1 MKFTLK
7 TYQEEA
13 VGDVLKQLKNA
24 KTSWDSMQMP
34 TSFSLTATTGAG
46 KTVMAAAV
54 FEALFYGDDDYD
66 FYEPDPGAVVIWF
79 SDSPDLNIQSRNRLI
94 QASDKLNM
102 SDLIEVQNTFNR
114 ETLEPGKIYFLNT
127 AKLSKNSL
135 LVRGHDPSENGV
147 ELDTNQVPIMPDAR
161 AFTMWDT
168 IRNTIEDSDLTLYLV
183 LDEAHRGMGK
193 YAKATRD
200 KPTIV
205 KRLIN
210 GIGAVPG
217 IPIVLGISATVQRF
231 NKAME
236 IADNRANLPNV
247 VVNSGK
253 VQSSGLLKDTI
264 ALDVPNEVGDFST
277 LLVSKATRS
286 LKTFTEAWADYAS
299 EQGSNSPVIPLM
311 VFQVPNKPN
320 PEEIARALDAI
331 YEVWPELPPDSFAN
345 VFGENRTET
354 FGGYQVP
361 YIQPERAQD
370 SEWVRILLAKEAIS
384 TGWDCP
390 RAEVMVSFR
399 AARDETHITQMLG
412 RMVRTPLARR
422 IQGNEKLNSVD
433 CFLPKFDK
441 STVTNVVKAL
451 MEGGEA
457 GEQPKD
463 RRILINPVELHPDLN
478 LPEAVW
484 ECLENIQTQTIPKR
498 ETKPIK
504 RLTILAHELAAD
516 DFLPDAGAAAHDTLH
531 QELDVLVSKHAATIS
546 KARQD
551 VLVMEGKTL
560 TTNLET
566 KEMSFDDFVEAA
578 DYVVIEEAYRR
589 AGRKLSP
596 ALATSYAEYLAA
608 KDDGEDE
615 EEALIDAHCH
625 IAAIGLVE
633 AVTEE
638 IESLAEAKCNEWLKT
653 YKTQIRQLSDERRD
667 IYRQIRE
674 LSPDPLEADLA
685 RPTSRMQDT
694 GERRDNGQEFD
705 FARYPKHVLVDQD
718 GLYPEDFKSSWEI
731 EVLDREL
738 QRSETVA
745 WYRNPSFGALD
756 SLAVGYVEANEHKL
770 MRPDFIFLAD
780 DGTGV
785 VKAHIIDPHG
795 IHLSDALPKLRGLV
809 NYVEEFGILF
819 ERVESIAKLE
829 DSSFKKLDLTRQETR
844 EAIKASNDVK
854 ELFSS
859 AVAEQ
864 Y

>member
-7 TYQEEA
+7 SYQEEA
-13 VGDVLKQLKNA
+13 VRDVLEGLADA
-24 KTSWDSMQMP
+24 KAFWDSRQKR

-66 FYEPDPGAVVIWF
+66 FFQQDPGAVVIWF

-94 QASDKLNM
+94 QASDRLNM
-102 SDLIEVQNTFNR
+102 SDLVEVQNTFNR
-114 ETLEPGKIYFLNT
+114 ETLEAGKIYFLNT

-147 ELDTNQVPIMPDAR
+147 ELDANRLPIMPDAR
-161 AFTMWDT
+161 AYTMWDT
-168 IRNTIEDSDLTLYLV
+168 IRNTIENPDLTLYLV
-183 LDEAHRGMGK
+183 LDEAHRGMG
-193 YAKATRD
+193 ANANTTRD

-210 GIGAVPG
+210 GFDSIPG

-231 NKAME
+231 NNAMD
-236 IADNRANLPNV
+236 IAANRANLPNV
-247 VVNSGK
+247 IVDSQK

-264 ALDVPNEVGDFST
+264 VLDVPDEDGDFST
-277 LLVSKATRS
+277 VLVSKATRS
-286 LKTFTEAWADYAS
+286 LQGFNTAWANYAA
-299 EQGSNSPVIPLM
+299 EQGSERPVVPLM
-311 VFQVPNKPN
+311 VFQVPNKPD
-320 PEEIARALDAI
+320 PQEIARALDAI
-331 YEVWPELPPDSFAN
+331 YEAWPELPPDSIAN
-345 VFGENRTET
+345 VFGENRNEK
-354 FGGYQVP
+354 FGRYEVP
-361 YIQPERAQD
+361 YIQPERVQD
-370 SEWVRILLAKEAIS
+370 SEWVRVLLAKEAIS

-422 IQGNEKLNSVD
+422 IEGNEKLNSVD

-441 STVTNVVKAL
+441 STVTNVVKVL

-463 RRILINPVELHPDLN
+463 RRILINPVELHPDPN

-484 ECLENIQTQTIPKR
+484 ECLEKIQTQTIPRR

-516 DFLPDAGAAAHDTLH
+516 GFLPDAGAIAHDAVH
-531 QELDVLVSKHAATIS
+531 QELDALVSKHATTIAE
-546 KARQD
+546 ARQG

-596 ALATSYAEYLAA
+596 ALATSYAEHIAA
-608 KDDGEDE
+608 RDDNEDE

-625 IAAIGLVE
+625 IAAVGLVDE
-633 AVTEE
+633 VAEE
-638 IESLAEAKCNEWLKT
+638 IEAFAEAKCNDWLIH
-653 YKTQIRQLSDERRD
+653 YKPQIRQLSDERRD

-694 GERRDNGQEFD
+694 GEQLENGKERDFP
-705 FARYPKHVLVDQD
+705 RYPKHLLVDQD
-718 GLYPEDFKSSWEI
+718 GLYPEGFKSSWEV
-731 EVLDREL
+731 EVLDREI
-738 QRSETVA
+738 QKPETIA

-756 SLAVGYVEANEHKL
+756 SLGVGYVEANENKL
-770 MRPDFIFLAD
+770 MRPDFIFLSD
-780 DGTGV
+780 DGAGG
-785 VKAHIIDPHG
+785 VKAHIVDPHG

-809 NYVEEFGILF
+809 KYVEEFGASF
-819 ERVESIAKLE
+819 GRVESIAKLA
-829 DSSFKKLDLTRQETR
+829 DSKFRKLDLQRKETR
-844 EAIKASNDVK
+844 DAISASNDVK
-854 ELFSS
+854 ELFNS
-859 AVAEQ
+859 AVAEP

>member
-7 TYQEEA
+7 SYQEEA

-24 KTSWDSMQMP
+24 KTSWDSMQMR

-66 FYEPDPGAVVIWF
+66 FFEPNPGAVVIWF
-79 SDSPDLNIQSRNRLI
+79 SDSPDLNTQSRNRLI
-94 QASDKLNM
+94 QASDRLNM
-102 SDLIEVQNTFNR
+102 SDLVEVQNTFNR
-114 ETLEPGKIYFLNT
+114 ETLEPGKVYFLNT
-127 AKLSKNSL
+127 SKLSKNSL

-147 ELDTNQVPIMPDAR
+147 ELDSNQLPIMPDAR

-168 IRNTIEDSDLTLYLV
+168 IRNTIEDPDLTLYLL
-183 LDEAHRGMGK
+183 LDEAHRGMGAN
-193 YAKATRD
+193 AKSTKDR
-200 KPTIV
+200 PTIV

-210 GIGAVPG
+210 GFDTVPG

-247 VVNSGK
+247 IVNTQK
-253 VQSSGLLKDTI
+253 VQGSGLLKDTI
-264 ALDVPNEVGDFST
+264 ALDVPDEVGDFST
-277 LLVSKATRS
+277 VLVSKATRS
-286 LKTFTEAWADYAS
+286 LKTFTNAWANYAA
-299 EQGSNSPVIPLM
+299 EQGSDSPVIPLM

-320 PEEIARALDAI
+320 PDEIARALDAI
-331 YEVWPELPPDSFAN
+331 YDAWPELPPDSIAN

-354 FGGYQVP
+354 YGRYEVP

-370 SEWVRILLAKEAIS
+370 SEWVRVLLAKEAIS

-422 IQGNEKLNSVD
+422 IQGNDKLNSVD

-441 STVTNVVKAL
+441 STVINVVKAL

-463 RRILINPVELHPDLN
+463 RRILINPVELHPDPN
-478 LPEAVW
+478 LPETVW
-484 ECLENIQTQTIPKR
+484 ECLERIQTQTIPKR

-516 DFLPDAGAAAHDTLH
+516 DFLLDAGAIAHDALH
-531 QELDVLVSKHAATIS
+531 QELDRLVSIHATAIN

-566 KEMSFDDFVEAA
+566 REMSFDDFVEAA

-589 AGRKLSP
+589 AGRKMSP
-596 ALATSYAEYLAA
+596 ALASSYAEYLAA
-608 KDDGEDE
+608 EDDIEDE

-625 IAAIGLVE
+625 IAAVGLVE
-633 AVTEE
+633 AITAE
-638 IESLAEAKCNEWLKT
+638 IENFAEAKCNEWLTT
-653 YKTQIRQLSDERRD
+653 YKPQIRQLSEERRD

-674 LSPDPLEADLA
+674 LSPDPLESDLA
-685 RPTSRMQDT
+685 RPMSRMQDT
-694 GERRDNGQEFD
+694 GERRENGQEID
-705 FARYPKHVLVDQD
+705 FPRYAKHVLVDQD
-718 GLYPEDFKSSWEI
+718 GLYPEDLKSSWEI
-731 EVLDREL
+731 EVVDREI
-738 QRSETVA
+738 QRSENVA

-756 SLAVGYVEANEHKL
+756 SLAVGYLEANEHKL
-770 MRPDFIFLAD
+770 MRPDFIFLSD
-780 DGTGV
+780 DGTGE
-785 VKAHIIDPHG
+785 VKANIIDPHG

-809 NYVEEFGILF
+809 NYVEEFGASF
-819 ERVESIAKLE
+819 DRVESIAKLE
-829 DSSFKKLDLTRQETR
+829 NGNFKKLDLKRQETR
-844 EAIKASNDVK
+844 EAIKASGDVK
-854 ELFSS
+854 DLFNS
-859 AVAEQ
+859 AVAEK

>member
-7 TYQEEA
+7 SYQEEA

-24 KTSWDSMQMP
+24 KTFWETSQMRN
-34 TSFSLTATTGAG
+34 SFSLTATTGAG

-66 FYEPDPGAVVIWF
+66 FFEPDPGAVVIWF

-94 QASDKLNM
+94 QASDRLNM
-102 SDLIEVQNTFNR
+102 SDLVEVQNTFNR

-135 LVRGHDPSENGV
+135 LVRGHDPSENGI
-147 ELDTNQVPIMPDAR
+147 ELDQNQLPIMPDAR
-161 AFTMWDT
+161 AYTMWDT
-168 IRNTIEDSDLTLYLV
+168 IRNTIEDPDLTLYLV
-183 LDEAHRGMGK
+183 LDEAHRGMG
-193 YAKATRD
+193 AKAKTTRD

-210 GIGAVPG
+210 GFDSIPG

-247 VVNSGK
+247 IVDSQK

-264 ALDVPNEVGDFST
+264 ALDVPDEVGNFST
-277 LLVSKATRS
+277 VLVSKATRS
-286 LKTFTEAWADYAS
+286 LKTFTRAWADYAS
-299 EQGSNSPVIPLM
+299 EQGSGRPVVPLM

-331 YEVWPELPPDSFAN
+331 YDAWPELPPDSIAN

-354 FGGYQVP
+354 FGRYEVP

-370 SEWVRILLAKEAIS
+370 SEWVRVLLAKEAIS

-463 RRILINPVELHPDLN
+463 RRILINPIELHPDPN
-478 LPEAVW
+478 LPESVW

-516 DFLPDAGAAAHDTLH
+516 GFLPDAGAIAHDALH
-531 QELDVLVSKHAATIS
+531 QELDALVSKHATAIS

-596 ALATSYAEYLAA
+596 ALATSYAEHLAA
-608 KDDGEDE
+608 RDDNEDE

-625 IAAIGLVE
+625 IAAVGLVE

-638 IESLAEAKCNEWLKT
+638 IEDFAEAKCNEWLT
-653 YKTQIRQLSDERRD
+653 SYKPQIRLLSDERRD

-674 LSPDPLEADLA
+674 LSPDPLEADLT
-685 RPTSRMQDT
+685 RPMSRMQDT
-694 GERRDNGQEFD
+694 GERRENGQEFD
-705 FARYPKHVLVDQD
+705 FPRYAKHVLVDQD

-731 EVLDREL
+731 EVLDREI
-738 QRSETVA
+738 QMPETLA

-756 SLAVGYVEANEHKL
+756 SLAVGYVEANENKL
-770 MRPDFIFLAD
+770 MRPDFIFLSD
-780 DGTGV
+780 DGKSGI
-785 VKAHIIDPHG
+785 KAHIIDPHG

-809 NYVEEFGILF
+809 NYVEEFGASF

-829 DSSFKKLDLTRQETR
+829 SGIFKKLDLKRQEIR
-844 EAIKASNDVK
+844 EAIRASGDVK
-854 ELFSS
+854 ELFGS
-859 AVAEQ
+859 AVAEP